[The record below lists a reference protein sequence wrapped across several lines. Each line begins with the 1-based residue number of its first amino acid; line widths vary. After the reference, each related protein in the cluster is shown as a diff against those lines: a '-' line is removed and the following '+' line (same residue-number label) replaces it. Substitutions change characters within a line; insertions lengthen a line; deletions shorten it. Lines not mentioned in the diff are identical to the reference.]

1 MRIIIYLTCMLC
13 IPSDCFFLTYG
24 IQVDFDYLC
33 FLTFYL
39 IEGQL
44 EVFQGEKWLSCIP
57 IWTTFGELAILYNC
71 TRTASVKGNRRWNA
85 VFFKLLHNVKDNLR
99 HCCILSLF
107 VSHCAPYALINRK
120 AMLIKGF
127 ILKPL
132 SKWFKLKKIFPSDT
146 CI

>member
-1 MRIIIYLTCMLC
+1 MLC

-71 TRTASVKGNRRWNA
+71 TRTASVKGNRR
-85 VFFKLLHNVKDNLR
+85 
-99 HCCILSLF
+99 
-107 VSHCAPYALINRK
+107 
-120 AMLIKGF
+120 
-127 ILKPL
+127 
-132 SKWFKLKKIFPSDT
+132 
-146 CI
+146 